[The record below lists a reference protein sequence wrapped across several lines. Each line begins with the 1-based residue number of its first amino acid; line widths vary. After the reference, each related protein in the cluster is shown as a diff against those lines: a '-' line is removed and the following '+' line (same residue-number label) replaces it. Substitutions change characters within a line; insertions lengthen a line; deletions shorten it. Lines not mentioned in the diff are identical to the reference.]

1 MDQAT
6 GILSSLSV
14 YNDSWGR
21 GSLRLDDGKRLAC
34 VGEAL
39 SGLSAG
45 NRYRLSGRLVD
56 HPKYGLQ
63 IMVSAAAVD
72 LPCSADALAA
82 HLKANFRGCGAATAQ
97 KLVAHYGDRL
107 HALRD
112 LLIQNP
118 HAVDFSA
125 VSRRRIAA
133 VEGLDSASLICRDLS
148 GRVGA
153 TGIRHAVLRR
163 LAAWLLPLSGAAPD
177 PVQKAWTVLGEN
189 PYAAIQQVDGYS
201 FPVADRIALSCFGF
215 PRFHRARLAALATH
229 ALRDGCERNGH
240 TFLSAE
246 QLAERI
252 AAIDPEAPPEAT
264 LATALEQGEPVVVKD
279 GCHYP
284 RHLFHCEQALA
295 VQLARRLLR
304 IAAPMSALEA
314 PALEAEIQAAERG
327 MGDGFMLD
335 HGQRAAL
342 LRMLAS
348 SHLVHTLTAGPG
360 CGKTAMMEI
369 LAHVARD
376 RNILFCAPTGKAAK
390 VLSARVRRYGRNA
403 ATIHSLLGVKDDGYR
418 HDPDNLLEAD
428 IVVVDESSMLDLALA
443 RALLDALPQNCHLI
457 LLGDTGQLSSVGP
470 GDVLAGI
477 LKLPGDHHRLHQ
489 GHRND
494 GGIRELV
501 QQCRLGE
508 VDCHDRPGVRF
519 SRSLPAPD
527 DVGLSRVVQAYLAAV
542 RRCGLDRVAL
552 LMPRRKGDIHAPGW
566 NTTFMN
572 EALRRQINPD
582 GKRVPGTALRLGD
595 RVIIR
600 RNLVLDQDGSEQVVN
615 GDTGTLLGFALD
627 ETAAG
632 RSVQHLVLALDDGRT
647 IRFPGGAMESV
658 SLAYAMTVHAAQ
670 GSEYQEVIV
679 ICTGG
684 SPAFVHRGMLYTAFS
699 RARDK
704 LTVLGD
710 PGAIR
715 AICMRPAP
723 MRNSL
728 LVERAVS
735 TMRRMHR
742 AGAR

>member
-14 YNDSWGR
+14 YNDNWGR

-45 NRYRLSGRLVD
+45 NRYRLEGRIVD

-72 LPCSADALAA
+72 LPCCADALAA
-82 HLKANFRGCGAATAQ
+82 HLKANFRGCGEATAR
-97 KLVAHYGDRL
+97 KLVDHYADRL
-107 HALRD
+107 PMLRD
-112 LLIQNP
+112 LLIENP
-118 HAVDFSA
+118 HGLDFS
-125 VSRRRIAA
+125 VVTRRRIAA
-133 VEGLDSASLICRDLS
+133 ADGLDTASLICRDLS
-148 GRVGA
+148 GRAGA
-153 TGIRHAVLRR
+153 TGARHAALRR
-163 LAAWLLPLSGAAPD
+163 LAQWLLPLSAAAPD
-177 PVQKAWTVLGEN
+177 PVRHAWTVLAEN
-189 PYAAIQQVDGYS
+189 PYAPVQHVEGYS
-201 FPVADRIALSCFGF
+201 FPVADRIALSCMGF

-240 TFLSAE
+240 SFLTAE

-252 AAIDPEAPPEAT
+252 AANDPEAPPE
-264 LATALEQGEPVVVKD
+264 TALAAALELGEPVVVKD

-295 VQLARRLLR
+295 LQLARRGLQ
-304 IAAPMSALEA
+304 IAAPMSALDA
-314 PALEAEIQAAERG
+314 GALEAEIGDAERG

-335 HGQRAAL
+335 QGQRSAL

-348 SHLVHTLTAGPG
+348 CHLVHTLTAGPG
-360 CGKTAMMEI
+360 CGKTAMMEM

-403 ATIHSLLGVKDDGYR
+403 VTIHSLLGVKDDGYR
-418 HDPDNLLEAD
+418 HDPDNLLDAD

-443 RALLDALPQNCHLI
+443 RALLDALPPACHLI

-494 GGIRELV
+494 GGIHDLV
-501 QQCRLGE
+501 QQCRRGE
-508 VDCHDRPGVRF
+508 VECHDRPGVRF
-519 SRSLPAPD
+519 SRGLPAPD

-542 RRCGLDRVAL
+542 RRCGLERVAL

-572 EALRRQINPD
+572 EALRQVINPD
-582 GKRVPGTALRLGD
+582 GRRVPGAMLRVGD
-595 RVIIR
+595 RVIVR
-600 RNLVLDQDGSEQVVN
+600 RNLALDDEGNEQVVN
-615 GDTGTLLGFALD
+615 GDTGTLLDFALD
-627 ETAAG
+627 EAAAG
-632 RSVQHLVLALDDGRT
+632 TNVQHLVLALDDGRT
-647 IRFPGGAMESV
+647 IRFPGGALESV

-699 RARDK
+699 RARES

-723 MRNSL
+723 PRNAR
-728 LVERAVS
+728 LVERTVS
-735 TMRRMHR
+735 AMRRMHR

>member
-14 YNDSWGR
+14 YNDNWGR

-39 SGLSAG
+39 AGLSAG
-45 NRYRLSGRLVD
+45 NRYRVEGRIVE
-56 HPKYGLQ
+56 HPQYGKQ
-63 IMVSAAAVD
+63 IMVNAAAVD
-72 LPCSADALAA
+72 LPCSADALVA
-82 HLKANFRGCGAATAQ
+82 HLKANFRGCGEATAR
-97 KLVAHYGDRL
+97 KLVAHYDDRL

-112 LLIQNP
+112 LLIENP
-118 HAVDFSA
+118 QGLDFS
-125 VSRRRIAA
+125 VVTRRRIAA
-133 VEGLDSASLICRDLS
+133 ADGLDTASLVCRDLS

-163 LAAWLLPLSGAAPD
+163 LADWLLPSSTAAPD
-177 PVQKAWTVLGEN
+177 PVRKAWAVLAGN
-189 PYAAIQQVDGYS
+189 PYAPIQQVDGYS
-201 FPVADRIALSCFGF
+201 FPVADRIALTCVGF
-215 PRFHRARLAALATH
+215 PRFHNARLAALATH

-240 TFLSAE
+240 SFLSAE
-246 QLAERI
+246 ELAERI
-252 AAIDPEAPPEAT
+252 AACDPEAPPQAA
-264 LATALEQGEPVVVKD
+264 LAAALAQEEPVVVRD

-295 VQLARRLLR
+295 LHLARRALQ
-304 IAAPMSALEA
+304 IAAPMSPLDTAG
-314 PALEAEIQAAERG
+314 LEAEIAAAERG
-327 MGDGFMLD
+327 MGDGFRLD
-335 HGQRAAL
+335 GGQRLAL

-360 CGKTAMMEI
+360 CGKTAMMEM

-390 VLSARVRRYGRNA
+390 VLSSRVRRYGRSA
-403 ATIHSLLGVKDDGYR
+403 VTIHSLLGVKDEGYR
-418 HDPDNLLEAD
+418 HDPDNPLDAD

-443 RALLDALPQNCHLI
+443 RALLDALPPDCHLI

-470 GDVLAGI
+470 GDVLASV

-501 QQCRLGE
+501 QQCRRGD
-508 VDCHDRPGVRF
+508 VDCRDRPGVRF
-519 SRSLPAPD
+519 SRSLPPPD
-527 DVGLSRVVQAYLAAV
+527 DVGLSRVVHTYLDAV
-542 RRCGLDRVAL
+542 RRCGQDRVAL

-572 EALRRQINPD
+572 EALRRELNPD
-582 GKRVPGTALRLGD
+582 GKRVPGSMLRLGD
-595 RVIIR
+595 RIIIR
-600 RNLVLDQDGSEQVVN
+600 KNLALDDEGSEQVVN
-615 GDTGTLLGFALD
+615 GDTGTL
-627 ETAAG
+627 AG
-632 RSVQHLVLALDDGRT
+632 CIVDDSGMNVLHLELSLDDGRR
-647 IRFPGGAMESV
+647 IRFPGGAMESLG
-658 SLAYAMTVHAAQ
+658 LAYAMTVHAAQ

-699 RARDK
+699 RARDS

-723 MRNSL
+723 KRNAL
-728 LVERAVS
+728 LVERTVGA
-735 TMRRMHR
+735 MRRMHR
-742 AGAR
+742 AGVR

>member
-1 MDQAT
+1 MDQAS

-14 YNDSWGR
+14 YNDNWGR
-21 GSLRLDDGKRLAC
+21 GSLRLDDGKRLLC

-39 SGLSAG
+39 AGLSAG
-45 NRYRLSGRLVD
+45 NRYRLEGRIID

-72 LPCSADALAA
+72 LPCSADALEA
-82 HLKANFRGCGAATAQ
+82 HLKANFRGCGAATAK

-107 HALRD
+107 HELRD
-112 LLIQNP
+112 LLIENP
-118 HAVDFSA
+118 HALDFSA
-125 VSRRRIAA
+125 VTRRRIAA
-133 VEGLDSASLICRDLS
+133 ADGLDTASLICRDLS

-153 TGIRHAVLRR
+153 TGVKQAVLRR
-163 LAAWLLPLSGAAPD
+163 LAEWLLPSSGAAPD
-177 PVQKAWTVLGEN
+177 PVRKAWAVLAAN
-189 PYAAIQQVDGYS
+189 PYAAIQQVEGYT
-201 FPVADRIALSCFGF
+201 FPVADRIALACMGF
-215 PRFHRARLAALATH
+215 PRFDRSRLAALATH

-240 TFLSAE
+240 SFLSDE

-252 AAIDPEAPPEAT
+252 AATDAEAPPEAA
-264 LATALEQGEPVVVKD
+264 LAAALELGEPVVVKD
-279 GCHYP
+279 GLNYP
-284 RHLFHCEQALA
+284 RHLFYCEQALA
-295 VQLARRLLR
+295 LQLARRMLQ
-304 IAAPMSALEA
+304 IAGPMSALEST
-314 PALEAEIQAAERG
+314 ALDAEIRAAERG

-335 HGQRAAL
+335 DGQRTAL

-348 SHLVHTLTAGPG
+348 SYLVHTLTAGPG
-360 CGKTAMMEI
+360 CGKTAMMEM
-369 LAHVARD
+369 LAHVARE

-390 VLSARVRRYGRNA
+390 VLSARVRRYGRSA
-403 ATIHSLLGVKDDGYR
+403 VTIHSLLGVQDDGYR
-418 HDPDNLLEAD
+418 HGPDNLLEAD

-443 RALLDALPQNCHLI
+443 RALLDALPLHCHLI

-494 GGIRELV
+494 GGIRDLV
-501 QQCRLGE
+501 QQCRRGE
-508 VDCHDRPGVRF
+508 VECHDRPGVRF

-527 DVGLSRVVQAYLAAV
+527 DVGLTRVVQAYLAAV
-542 RRCGLDRVAL
+542 RRCGQDRVAL

-572 EALRRQINPD
+572 EALRREINPD
-582 GKRVPGTALRLGD
+582 GKRVPGTTLRLGD
-595 RVIIR
+595 RVIVR
-600 RNLVLDQDGSEQVVN
+600 RNLALDDEGNEQVVN
-615 GDTGTLLGFALD
+615 GDTGTLLDCALD
-627 ETAAG
+627 KSGSATN
-632 RSVQHLVLALDDGRT
+632 VQHLVLALDDGRT
-647 IRFPGGAMESV
+647 IRYPGGALESLA
-658 SLAYAMTVHAAQ
+658 LAYAMTVHAAQ

-699 RARDK
+699 RARDS

-710 PGAIR
+710 AGAIR

-723 MRNSL
+723 KRNAL
-728 LVERAVS
+728 LVERTVAA
-735 TMRRMHR
+735 MRRMHR
-742 AGAR
+742 AGVR

>member
-6 GILSSLSV
+6 GTLSSLSV
-14 YNDSWGR
+14 YNDKWGR

-39 SGLSAG
+39 AGLSAG
-45 NRYRLSGRLVD
+45 NRYRVEGRIVD
-56 HPKYGLQ
+56 HPKFGLQ

-72 LPCSADALAA
+72 LPCSADALVA
-82 HLKANFRGCGAATAQ
+82 HLKANFRGCGEATAR
-97 KLVAHYGDRL
+97 KLVGHYGDRL
-107 HALRD
+107 HQLRD
-112 LLIQNP
+112 LLIANP
-118 HAVDFSA
+118 HALDFS
-125 VSRRRIAA
+125 VVTRRRIAA
-133 VEGLDSASLICRDLS
+133 TDGLDTASLICRDLS

-153 TGIRHAVLRR
+153 TGIKHAVLRR
-163 LAAWLLPLSGAAPD
+163 LADWLLPASVAAPD
-177 PVQKAWTVLGEN
+177 PVRKAWTVLGEN
-189 PYAAIQQVDGYS
+189 PYQAIQHVEGYS
-201 FPVADRIALSCFGF
+201 FPVADRIALSCFAF

-240 TFLSAE
+240 SYLNAE
-246 QLAERI
+246 ELAERI
-252 AAIDPEAPPEAT
+252 AACDPEAPPEAA
-264 LATALEQGEPVVVKD
+264 LAAALELGEPVVVKD

-284 RHLFHCEQALA
+284 RQLFHCEQALA
-295 VQLARRLLR
+295 MHLARRALQ
-304 IAAPMSALEA
+304 IAAPMSALDA
-314 PALEAEIQAAERG
+314 SALEAKINAAECG

-335 HGQRAAL
+335 QGQRTAL

-348 SHLVHTLTAGPG
+348 SHLIHTLTAGPG
-360 CGKTAMMEI
+360 CGKTAMMEM

-376 RNILFCAPTGKAAK
+376 RTILFCAPTGKAAK
-390 VLSARVRRYGRNA
+390 VLSARVRRYGRTA
-403 ATIHSLLGVKDDGYR
+403 VTIHSLLGVKDDGYQ
-418 HDPDNLLEAD
+418 HDVGNPLDAD

-443 RALLDALPQNCHLI
+443 RALLDALPPECHLI

-470 GDVLAGI
+470 GDVLASV

-494 GGIRELV
+494 GGIHDLV
-501 QQCRLGE
+501 QQCRRGDVE
-508 VDCHDRPGVRF
+508 CHDRPGVRF

-527 DVGLSRVVQAYLAAV
+527 DIGLSRVVQAYLAAV

-572 EALRRQINPD
+572 EALRREINPD
-582 GKRVPGTALRLGD
+582 GKRVPGTTLRVGD

-600 RNLVLDQDGSEQVVN
+600 KNLALDDEGSEQVVN
-615 GDTGTLLGFALD
+615 GDTGTLLGCAID
-627 ETAAG
+627 AAG
-632 RSVQHLVLALDDGRT
+632 TSVLHLELALDDGRT
-647 IRFPGGAMESV
+647 VQFPGGALESL

-699 RARDK
+699 RARDS

-710 PGAIR
+710 PRAIR

-723 MRNSL
+723 KRNAL
-728 LVERAVS
+728 LVERTVMA
-735 TMRRMHR
+735 MRRMHR
-742 AGAR
+742 AGIR